1 MTDKLLALH
10 IRAELDVEVALSYY
24 RSLMSPLVSDKFVA
38 ALEKSFNFL
47 IRFPKA
53 GSVRLGEQIGR
64 SDIRS
69 WPLNKYP
76 YLVVYK
82 ELPDQ
87 VDVFR
92 VLHQRRDLVKWMP
105 D

>member
-1 MTDKLLALH
+1 MSNKLLALH
-10 IRAELDVEVALSYY
+10 NRAELDVEVALSYY
-24 RSLMSPLVSDKFVA
+24 RSLMTPLVSDKFLA

-92 VLHQRRDLVKWMP
+92 VLHQRRDLVKWMK

>member
-1 MTDKLLALH
+1 MTSKLLALH
-10 IRAELDVEVALSYY
+10 ISAKLDVEVALSYY

-47 IRFPKA
+47 IKYPKA
-53 GSVRLGEQIGR
+53 SSLRLGEQIGR
-64 SDIRS
+64 SDGRS
-69 WPLNKYP
+69 WRLNKFP

-82 ELPDQ
+82 EIPDQ

-92 VLHQRRDLVKWMP
+92 VLHQRRDLVKWMQN
-105 D
+105 